1 MKITVNNDVTAGR
14 PRPHRFLHCDWLRPR
29 ATSQKNE
36 HVYFLSQSHR
46 SCSHSCEHCDRQ
58 TDRQTQAE
66 RSVASRGKK
75 ARDAL
80 TRKQRALIDAALC
93 WRCGRRQLQS
103 CTRKQCSPTNMA
115 TCGKLVPTFLYGQN
129 MDVIRRAVSLFS
141 PTL

>member
-1 MKITVNNDVTAGR
+1 M
-14 PRPHRFLHCDWLRPR
+14 
-29 ATSQKNE
+29 TSQPVDHAHIDSCIVIGCDLVQPRRKMNT
-36 HVYFLSQSHR
+36 FISGRSHIAVVNTA
-46 SCSHSCEHCDRQ
+46 
-58 TDRQTQAE
+58 TDRQTQADSIYGA
-66 RSVASRGKK
+66 SVASRGKK

-80 TRKQRALIDAALC
+80 TGKQTALIDAALC

-115 TCGKLVPTFLYGQN
+115 TCGKLVATFLYGEN